1 MKEKVKQI
9 IRNKFLIFLVIVIVF
24 VLVIRGFVGGIVVIQ
39 GESMNPTLL
48 NSDIV
53 FIEKISY
60 RNNKPKRNDIVVV
73 TTNATGK
80 KMQYVKRIIGL
91 PGETIRI
98 KKGKVFI
105 DGEKLNEIHE
115 FDLIEDGGMAR
126 EKVILG
132 EDEYFLLGD
141 NRNNSKDS
149 RNVELGIV
157 KRDQMEGKVFVRIYP
172 FAKIGKIK

>member
-1 MKEKVKQI
+1 MKEKAKQI
-9 IRNKFLIFLVIVIVF
+9 VRCKFFVFFVIVIAL

-39 GESMNPTLL
+39 GESMNPTLMD
-48 NSDIV
+48 SDIV
-53 FIEKISY
+53 FVEKVSY
-60 RNNKPKRNDIVVV
+60 WNNEPKRNDIVVV
-73 TTNATGK
+73 TTDTMGTK
-80 KMQYVKRIIGL
+80 VQYVKRIIGL

-105 DGEKLNEIHE
+105 DGKVLDEIQD

-126 EKVILG
+126 EEMSLG
-132 EDEYFLLGD
+132 QDEYFLMGD

-157 KRDQMEGKVFVRIYP
+157 KKDQMEGKVFVRIYP
-172 FAKIGKIK
+172 FGKIGKIK

>member
-1 MKEKVKQI
+1 
-9 IRNKFLIFLVIVIVF
+9 
-24 VLVIRGFVGGIVVIQ
+24 
-39 GESMNPTLL
+39 
-48 NSDIV
+48 
-53 FIEKISY
+53 
-60 RNNKPKRNDIVVV
+60 
-73 TTNATGK
+73 
-80 KMQYVKRIIGL
+80 MQYVKRIIGL

-157 KRDQMEGKVFVRIYP
+157 KREQMEGKVFVRIYP

>member
-1 MKEKVKQI
+1 MKEKAKQI
-9 IRNKFLIFLVIVIVF
+9 FQCKFFVFLIIVIAF
-24 VLVIRGFVGGIVVIQ
+24 VLLIRAFVGGIVVIQ
-39 GESMNPTLL
+39 GESMNPTLM

-53 FIEKISY
+53 FVEKVSY
-60 RNNKPKRNDIVVV
+60 QKNEPKRNDIVVV
-73 TTNATGK
+73 TTDAMGT

-105 DGEKLNEIHE
+105 DGKVLDEIQD

-126 EKVILG
+126 ENVSLG
-132 EDEYFLLGD
+132 EDEYFLMGD
-141 NRNNSKDS
+141 NRNKSKDS

-172 FAKIGKIK
+172 FVKIGKIK